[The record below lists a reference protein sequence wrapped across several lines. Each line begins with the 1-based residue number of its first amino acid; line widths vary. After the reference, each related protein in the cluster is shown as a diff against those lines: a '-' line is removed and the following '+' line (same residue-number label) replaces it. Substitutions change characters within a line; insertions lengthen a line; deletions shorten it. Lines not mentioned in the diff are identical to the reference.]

1 MVLSRI
7 AALREAPA
15 ALPEAGEGDVTLT
28 AGMTRST
35 TLRRAL
41 TGQCPGARMGCG
53 WPRHTGGMSEGVH
66 EVLLEKQR
74 DIRARMDD
82 LTAAPDSTGGI
93 SFGKRVGDGTSLAV
107 ERITQVAA
115 HEQLLL
121 QAEEV
126 ERALA
131 KLDEGTYGEC
141 DVCGAVIPEGRL
153 EIHPWAVLCVP
164 CANGG

>member
-1 MVLSRI
+1 MTADSR
-7 AALREAPA
+7 
-15 ALPEAGEGDVTLT
+15 
-28 AGMTRST
+28 
-35 TLRRAL
+35 
-41 TGQCPGARMGCG
+41 
-53 WPRHTGGMSEGVH
+53 
-66 EVLLEKQR
+66 EVLLAKQR
-74 DIRARMDD
+74 DIQARMDD

-115 HEQLLL
+115 HEQLLH

-126 ERALA
+126 ERALT

-141 DVCGAVIPEGRL
+141 DACGARIPEGRL

-164 CANGG
+164 CADA

>member
-1 MVLSRI
+1 M
-7 AALREAPA
+7 
-15 ALPEAGEGDVTLT
+15 
-28 AGMTRST
+28 
-35 TLRRAL
+35 
-41 TGQCPGARMGCG
+41 
-53 WPRHTGGMSEGVH
+53 
-66 EVLLEKQR
+66 LLDKQR
-74 DIRARMDD
+74 DIQARMAA

-115 HEQLLL
+115 HEQLLR

-131 KLDEGTYGEC
+131 KIDEGTYGEC
-141 DVCGAVIPEGRL
+141 DTCGAVIPEGRL

-164 CANGG
+164 CASGD